1 MVDEEDEELEVT
13 VPAAL
18 RYVRV
23 LRLAAAGA
31 LSLQDLDV
39 EFVDEVRSAIGEAAA
54 LVLGE
59 HGAPGS
65 LHLHI
70 RSSSECVEVMVEGTF
85 NHMPERAEEEDDLSK
100 HILGPLV
107 DHFTVDL
114 RGSRVTF
121 EKQR

>member
-1 MVDEEDEELEVT
+1 MVDEESEELEVT

-23 LRLAAAGA
+23 LRLAAAGT

-65 LHLHI
+65 LRLHL
-70 RSSSECVEVMVEGTF
+70 RSSGECVEVTVEGTF
-85 NHMPERAEEEDDLSK
+85 THKPERAEDEDDLSK

-107 DHFTVDL
+107 DRFTVDL